1 MHARDSANPRLST
14 NSTGRSIGKSIST
27 FHGVRWQCAVC
38 VVLLGLVLLG
48 PFGLTSGLFRGR
60 LLSQEVEPVPYL
72 LPSPASSEEV
82 ERKLT
87 YEGPAFG
94 PGDGEPAV
102 NFRLKGIHP
111 DGGLLSVQIEGQHLY
126 TMALPRADLV
136 DPAEVADGH
145 LIKITQRQIE
155 EVLRRKFGDPDL
167 KFDDPDLPPVTVSCV
182 LYCGRTMGFLETVTW
197 NGYLQGCW
205 LEFPELAQPTLS
217 AEDEPPKPLL
227 KPRVD
232 ISSTLGQAMP
242 IDVRLER
249 NTIYYMLVASEDR
262 EAVLLH
268 PENPE
273 LYSRARILA
282 GGTFSWKQNEDEL
295 DVQLEE
301 ELEDGAGPENK
312 HLQRLKYTPNAEK
325 MYLVLWALHRTE
337 EPAPAEEGEEPA
349 VDVQASDPESKE
361 SPRVNGWTR
370 SVVYEFTNGLPELE
384 EDAASLSPAAE

>member
-1 MHARDSANPRLST
+1 
-14 NSTGRSIGKSIST
+14 
-27 FHGVRWQCAVC
+27 
-38 VVLLGLVLLG
+38 
-48 PFGLTSGLFRGR
+48 
-60 LLSQEVEPVPYL
+60 
-72 LPSPASSEEV
+72 
-82 ERKLT
+82 
-87 YEGPAFG
+87 
-94 PGDGEPAV
+94 
-102 NFRLKGIHP
+102 
-111 DGGLLSVQIEGQHLY
+111 
-126 TMALPRADLV
+126 MALPRADLV

-145 LIKITQRQIE
+145 LDGSLEEVGVLIKITQRQIE
-155 EVLRRKFGDPDL
+155 EVLRRKFNDPDL

-205 LEFPELAQPTLS
+205 LEFPEFAQPTLN

-249 NTIYYMLVASEDR
+249 NTKYYMLVASEDR

-295 DVQLEE
+295 DVQLE
-301 ELEDGAGPENK
+301 DGAGPKNK
-312 HLQRLKYTPNAEK
+312 HLQRLKYTPNADK
-325 MYLVLWALHRTE
+325 MYLVLWALHGTE
-337 EPAPAEEGEEPA
+337 EPAP
-349 VDVQASDPESKE
+349 SDPESKE